1 MRHVG
6 MELGFD
12 LDQEQRARN
21 LPRLIEAN
29 FLLHLST
36 QELETVI
43 TQELSVNPAL
53 ELDEAQT
60 CPVCGK
66 PLDSMG
72 CPTCSPKPVDD
83 ERPTPV
89 SEVQDREES
98 VAKSAADEDEFD
110 YIAAIAADVDT
121 LGQLAADARS
131 ELPEEFH
138 LAIDLIINGLDER
151 GFLTSTLDEIAAGA
165 GITPEQAEWV
175 LRTIQELAP
184 PGVAARSLRE
194 SLLLQIQYLRSE
206 CNAVPPLVE
215 TIIDCHLSDLGAHRY
230 HGLARTL
237 HSTVEEVSEAHEFI
251 RGRLSPHPL
260 QDSGA
265 QTWRHSASTPL
276 VAPDVLITIIE
287 DELHVEVV
295 GHAEGRLRVNG
306 LYEELATQLRRRQT
320 AASEDLAGASDEDRA
335 HIRDSVQKA
344 KQFISKLQ
352 QRRETLLK
360 ISLRVCQMQEEFLR
374 GGIRELRPLT
384 RSDVAMEIGVHEST
398 VSRATANKYVM
409 LPNRKVI
416 PFSDFFTASLG
427 VKDVIKELIE
437 KESANGQALSDM
449 RIRELLLDRGY
460 RIARRTVAKYRGELK
475 ILPSTI
481 R

>member
-1 MRHVG
+1 MD
-6 MELGFD
+6 LGFD

-43 TQELSVNPAL
+43 SQELSVNPAL
-53 ELDEAQT
+53 ELDESQS

-66 PLDSMG
+66 PLDGVG

-83 ERPTPV
+83 ERPTPIA
-89 SEVQDREES
+89 ETQDREES
-98 VAKSAADEDEFD
+98 IAKTAADENEFD

-121 LGQLAADARS
+121 LGELAADARA
-131 ELPEEFH
+131 ELPVEFH
-138 LAIDLIINGLDER
+138 RAIDLIINCLDER
-151 GFLTSTLDEIAAGA
+151 GLLTSTLDDIAAESGL
-165 GITPEQAEWV
+165 ELEHVERV
-175 LRTIQELAP
+175 LAMIQELAP
-184 PGVAARSLRE
+184 PGVAARDLRE
-194 SLLLQIQYLRSE
+194 SLLLQIRFLNTERV
-206 CNAVPPLVE
+206 CVPPLVE
-215 TIIDCHLSDLGAHRY
+215 PIVNEHLSDLGAHRY
-230 HGLARTL
+230 HALARSL
-237 HSTVEEVSEAHEFI
+237 HASVDEVSDAHEFI
-251 RGRLSPHPL
+251 RDRLSPYPL
-260 QDSGA
+260 QDSDA
-265 QTWRHSASTPL
+265 QTWRHSTSTPL
-276 VAPDVLITIIE
+276 VAPDVLITIVE

-306 LYEELATQLRRRQT
+306 LYEELAAQLRRRQA
-320 AASEDLAGASDEDRA
+320 AASEDLAGASDVDRA

-360 ISLRVCQMQEEFLR
+360 ISARVCQMQEEFLR

-409 LPNRKVI
+409 LPSRKVI

-437 KESANGQALSDM
+437 KEAASGAALSDM

-460 RIARRTVAKYRGELK
+460 RIARRTVAKYRGELR

>member
-1 MRHVG
+1 VSMDF
-6 MELGFD
+6 GFD
-12 LDQEQRARN
+12 FDQEQRARN

-43 TQELSVNPAL
+43 TQELSSNPAL
-53 ELDEAQT
+53 ELDESQS
-60 CPVCGK
+60 CPICGK
-66 PLDSMG
+66 PLEPMG
-72 CPTCSPKPVDD
+72 CPNCSPRPASD
-83 ERPTPV
+83 EQPAPV
-89 SEVQDREES
+89 SEVQDREDT
-98 VAKSAADEDEFD
+98 VAKNADEDEFD
-110 YIAAIAADVDT
+110 YIAAIAADTDI

-131 ELPEEFH
+131 ELDPKFH
-138 LAIDLIINGLDER
+138 FAIDLIINGLDER
-151 GFLTSTLDEIAAGA
+151 GFLTSTLAEIAESAGLDLD
-165 GITPEQAEWV
+165 TAEWV

-184 PGVAARSLRE
+184 PGVAARTLRE
-194 SLLLQIQYLRSE
+194 SLLIQIQYLRSE
-206 CNAVPPLVE
+206 QTDVPALVE
-215 TIIDCHLSDLGAHRY
+215 TIVDGHLADLGAHRY
-230 HGLARTL
+230 HGLARAL
-237 HSTVEEVSEAHEFI
+237 HASIDEVSEAHEFI

-260 QDSGA
+260 QDTGA
-265 QTWRHSASTPL
+265 QTWRRSASTPF
-276 VAPDVLITIIE
+276 VAPDVLLSIVE
-287 DELHVEVV
+287 GDLHVEVI

-306 LYEELATQLRRRQT
+306 LYEELAAQLRRRQ
-320 AASEDLAGASDEDRA
+320 AASEELAGASDEDRA

-437 KESANGQALSDM
+437 KEAVNGQALSDM

-460 RIARRTVAKYRGELK
+460 RIARRTVAKYRGELR

>member
-1 MRHVG
+1 
-6 MELGFD
+6 MELGYD

-43 TQELSVNPAL
+43 NQELASNPAL
-53 ELDEAQT
+53 ELEENQA

-66 PLDSMG
+66 PMDGVG
-72 CPTCSPKPVDD
+72 CPTCSPKPVEDD
-83 ERPTPV
+83 RPSPIAET
-89 SEVQDREES
+89 QDREES
-98 VAKSAADEDEFD
+98 IAKSLSDESEFD
-110 YIAAIAADVDT
+110 YIAAIADDADI
-121 LGQLAADARS
+121 LSELASDARA
-131 ELPEEFH
+131 ELSAALHP
-138 LAIDLIINGLDER
+138 AIDLIINGLDER
-151 GFLTSTLDEIAAGA
+151 GLLTSTLEDIAAQSGL
-165 GITPEQAEWV
+165 TLEQVEWV

-184 PGVAARSLRE
+184 PGVAARDLRE
-194 SLLLQIQYLRSE
+194 SLILQVQFLNTTDRP
-206 CNAVPPLVE
+206 APPLVE
-215 TIIDCHLSDLGAHRY
+215 PIIADHLADLGAHRY
-230 HGLARTL
+230 HALARTL
-237 HSTVEEVSEAHEFI
+237 HATVDDISAAHEFI
-251 RGRLSPHPL
+251 RTRLSPFPL
-260 QDSGA
+260 QDSEA
-265 QTWRHSASTPL
+265 QTWRHSTSTPL
-276 VAPDVLITIIE
+276 VAPDVLITLDE
-287 DELHVEVV
+287 GELHVEVV
-295 GHAEGRLRVNG
+295 GHAEGRLKVNG
-306 LYEELATQLRRRQT
+306 LYEELAAQLRRRQ
-320 AASEDLAGASDEDRA
+320 AALADELAGASDEDRA

-360 ISLRVCQMQEEFLR
+360 ISARVCQMQEEFLR
-374 GGIRELRPLT
+374 GGVRELRPLT

-427 VKDVIKELIE
+427 VKDVIRELIE
-437 KESANGQALSDM
+437 QEAANGQALSDM

-460 RIARRTVAKYRGELK
+460 RIARRTVAKYRGELR

>member
-1 MRHVG
+1 MS
-6 MELGFD
+6 MDFGFE

-43 TQELSVNPAL
+43 GQELSVNPAL
-53 ELDEAQT
+53 ELDDSQS

-66 PLDSMG
+66 PLDSIG
-72 CPTCSPKPVDD
+72 CPTCSPRQPESDH
-83 ERPTPV
+83 EQSTPT
-89 SEVQDREES
+89 SDVQDREES
-98 VAKSAADEDEFD
+98 VAKTATDDDEFD
-110 YIAAIAADVDT
+110 YIAAIAADADI
-121 LGQLAADARS
+121 LGDLAADARA
-131 ELPEEFH
+131 ELPEELH
-138 LAIDLIINGLDER
+138 YAIDLIINGLDAR
-151 GFLTSTLDEIAAGA
+151 GFLTSEIGEIAIAAGLA
-165 GITPEQAEWV
+165 VEQIEHV
-175 LRTIQELAP
+175 LGVIQDLAP
-184 PGVAARSLRE
+184 PGVAARDLRE
-194 SLLLQIQYLRSE
+194 SLLLQLRYLQTERVDVS
-206 CNAVPPLVE
+206 PLVE
-215 TIIDCHLSDLGAHRY
+215 LIVDQHLSDLGAHRY
-230 HGLARTL
+230 HGLARSL
-237 HSTVEEVSEAHEFI
+237 HASVEEISEAHEFI
-251 RGRLSPHPL
+251 RSRLSPHPL
-260 QDSGA
+260 QDTGA
-265 QTWRHSASTPL
+265 QTWRHSTVTPL
-276 VAPDVLITIIE
+276 VAPDVLISIVE
-287 DELHVEVV
+287 GELHIEVV

-306 LYEELATQLRRRQT
+306 LYDELAAQLRRRQS
-320 AASEDLAGASDEDRA
+320 AASEELAGASDEDRA
-335 HIRDSVQKA
+335 HIRESVLKA
-344 KQFISKLQ
+344 RQFMSKLQ

-360 ISLRVCQMQEEFLR
+360 ISLRVCRMQEDFLR

-437 KESANGQALSDM
+437 KEAANGQALSDM

-460 RIARRTVAKYRGELK
+460 RIARRTVAKYRGELR

>member
-1 MRHVG
+1 MG
-6 MELGFD
+6 MELGYD

-43 TQELSVNPAL
+43 TQELSANPAL
-53 ELDEAQT
+53 ELDESQS
-60 CPVCGK
+60 CPICGK
-66 PLDSMG
+66 PLDSTG
-72 CPTCSPKPVDD
+72 CATCSPKPVDD

-89 SEVQDREES
+89 AETEDREES
-98 VAKSAADEDEFD
+98 VAKSSADEDEFD
-110 YIAAIAADVDT
+110 YIAAIAADFDI

-131 ELPEEFH
+131 ELAVEFH
-138 LAIDLIINGLDER
+138 FAIDLIINCLDER
-151 GFLTSTLDEIAAGA
+151 GFLTSTIEEIAGGA
-165 GITPEQAEWV
+165 GITVEQAEWV

-194 SLLLQIQYLRSE
+194 SLLIQIHYLRE
-206 CNAVPPLVE
+206 EMNIVPPLVE
-215 TIIDCHLSDLGAHRY
+215 TIVTDHLSDLGAHRY

-237 HSTVEEVSEAHEFI
+237 HASVEDVSDAHEFI
-251 RGRLSPHPL
+251 RGHLSPHPL
-260 QDSGA
+260 QDSGV
-265 QTWRHSASTPL
+265 QTWRRAASTPL
-276 VAPDVLITIIE
+276 VAPDVLISIIE
-287 DELHVEVV
+287 GELHIEVV

-306 LYEELATQLRRRQT
+306 LYEELAAQLRRRQ
-320 AASEDLAGASDEDRA
+320 AASAELAGASDEDRA

-374 GGIRELRPLT
+374 GGVRELRPLT

-416 PFSDFFTASLG
+416 PFSDFFAASLG

-437 KESANGQALSDM
+437 KEAADGQALSDM

-460 RIARRTVAKYRGELK
+460 RIARRTVAKYRGELR